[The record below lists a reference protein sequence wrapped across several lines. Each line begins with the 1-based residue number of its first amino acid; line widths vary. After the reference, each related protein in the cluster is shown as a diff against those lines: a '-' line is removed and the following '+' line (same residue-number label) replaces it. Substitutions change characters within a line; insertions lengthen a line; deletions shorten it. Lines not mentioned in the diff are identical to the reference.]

1 MSGAEGAG
9 RRGGAEGAGRRSGAE
24 GAGRR
29 SGAEGAGRRRGAA
42 ARAGALLLLGG
53 LASALGCPGPPEVP
67 VPPARRAGGPAVA
80 PGCKGSGCS
89 QADALIA
96 AARAF
101 SDVRHD
107 YLLDTS
113 SAMVPGR
120 GMSRSAAGVFSPVGV
135 ACARRKAE
143 VAAPATRAAAGAPA
157 GTGAP
162 AAAGAPAPAP
172 AAAEVTG
179 APAPGQGERAIDFRY
194 VGIAVDSVLAGAD
207 VDLPAYFS
215 AGGTVDKRRLR
226 LVAMALVA
234 DEDPQFFEPTEDVV
248 PAPGGGCA
256 CGRAT
261 HFIGAVKRGAMVAYE
276 TDVTAG
282 EAHGTAMGLFK
293 ARIAAGDRR
302 VTMTSVGELSIQG
315 VEGAP
320 VAGAPDGG
328 PAFGALRME
337 VKKAVPLA
345 YAIYPVA
352 DVCRFSLA
360 EPEITPLPLD
370 FGVVPYGATATAQA
384 ILRNRAQVDVRVTHG
399 ERTVEVPA
407 HGSAELTF
415 SWTPE
420 GNTAACE
427 QQTRRETFVVQPKD
441 PAAPVVPRER
451 AVPVP
456 QQVTTGMPTFSRH
469 EPIATETGR
478 SPDYSRASVDWTC
491 PAGYVVDQCEP
502 QLASCLSSTGSCN
515 AEGYRLT
522 AEATPDGRGCAF
534 RCTGPSSS
542 LWGDHG
548 CTYTAAMVCRL
559 GCK

>member
-1 MSGAEGAG
+1 MDDDRMAVSGAG
-9 RRGGAEGAGRRSGAE
+9 RA
-24 GAGRR
+24 
-29 SGAEGAGRRRGAA
+29 RRRGAA
-42 ARAGALLLLGG
+42 PARALLLGA
-53 LASALGCPGPPEVP
+53 LASALGCPGPPEMP
-67 VPPARRAGGPAVA
+67 AAPPHRSGGAAVLPA
-80 PGCKGSGCS
+80 CKGSGCS
-89 QADALIA
+89 QAGALLA

-120 GMSRSAAGVFSPVGV
+120 GLSRSAAGVFSPVGL
-135 ACARRKAE
+135 ACAQPKAE
-143 VAAPATRAAAGAPA
+143 QAAPAGAGATAISSGPAAPGASAAAAAPA
-157 GTGAP
+157 I
-162 AAAGAPAPAP
+162 AAAPSAPAPAP
-172 AAAEVTG
+172 
-179 APAPGQGERAIDFRY
+179 GERAIDFRY
-194 VGIAVDSVLAGAD
+194 VGIAVDSVLVGAD

-215 AGGTVDKRRLR
+215 AGGTLDRRRLR

-234 DEDPQFFEPTEDVV
+234 DEDPQFFDPTGSVV

-282 EAHGTAMGLFK
+282 EAHGTAIGLFK
-293 ARIAAGDRR
+293 ARIEAGDRR
-302 VTMTSVGELSIQG
+302 VTMTSVGELAIEG

-320 VAGAPDGG
+320 VAGAKGG
-328 PAFGALRME
+328 GQAFGALRLE

-370 FGVVPYGATATAQA
+370 LGVVPYGATGTAQA
-384 ILRNRAQVDVRVTHG
+384 LITNRAQVDIRVTHG
-399 ERTVEVPA
+399 ERAVEVPA

-420 GNTAACE
+420 GETAGCE
-427 QQTRRETFVVQPKD
+427 RQTRRETFVVQPKD
-441 PAAPVVPRER
+441 PASPVVPRER
-451 AVPVP
+451 AVVVP
-456 QQVTTGMPTFSRH
+456 LQVTTGMPTFSKH

-478 SPDYSRASVDWTC
+478 SPDYGRASVDWTC
-491 PAGYVVDQCEP
+491 PAGYVAEQCEP

-522 AEATPDGRGCAF
+522 AETTADGRGCAF

-542 LWGDHG
+542 IWGDHG
-548 CTYTAAMVCRL
+548 CAYTATMVCRL

>member
-1 MSGAEGAG
+1 MDDDRMAVSGAG
-9 RRGGAEGAGRRSGAE
+9 RARPGR
-24 GAGRR
+24 
-29 SGAEGAGRRRGAA
+29 AA
-42 ARAGALLLLGG
+42 PARAGALLLGA

-67 VPPARRAGGPAVA
+67 APPSRRPGAAVLPA
-80 PGCKGSGCS
+80 CKGGGCS
-89 QADALIA
+89 QAGALLE

-120 GMSRSAAGVFSPVGV
+120 GLSRSAAGAFSPVGV
-135 ACARRKAE
+135 ACAQPKA
-143 VAAPATRAAAGAPA
+143 AAPAVAGATAAPGATASAAAPG
-157 GTGAP
+157 G
-162 AAAGAPAPAP
+162 PAP
-172 AAAEVTG
+172 
-179 APAPGQGERAIDFRY
+179 GERAIDFRY
-194 VGIAVDSVLAGAD
+194 VGIAVDAVLVGAD

-215 AGGTVDKRRLR
+215 AGGTLDKRRLR

-234 DEDPQFFEPTEDVV
+234 DEDPQFFEPTESVV

-282 EAHGTAMGLFK
+282 EAHGTAIGLFK
-293 ARIAAGDRR
+293 ARIEAGDRR
-302 VTMTSVGELSIQG
+302 VTMTSVGELAIEG

-320 VAGAPDGG
+320 VAGAKGG
-328 PAFGALRME
+328 GQAFGALRLE

-360 EPEITPLPLD
+360 EPEITPQPVDL
-370 FGVVPYGATATAQA
+370 GVVPYGATGTAQA
-384 ILRNRAQVDVRVTHG
+384 LLTNRAQVDIRVTHG

-415 SWTPE
+415 SWAPE
-420 GNTAACE
+420 GATAGCE
-427 QQTRRETFVVQPKD
+427 RQTRRDTFIVQPKD
-441 PAAPVVPRER
+441 AASPVVPRER
-451 AVPVP
+451 AVVVP
-456 QQVTTGMPTFSRH
+456 LQVTTGMPTFSKH

-478 SPDYSRASVDWTC
+478 SPDYGRASVDWTC
-491 PAGYVVDQCEP
+491 PAGYVVEQCEP
-502 QLASCLSSTGSCN
+502 QLSSCLSSTGSCN

-522 AEATPDGRGCAF
+522 AEATADGRGCAF

-542 LWGDHG
+542 IWGDHG
-548 CTYTAAMVCRL
+548 CAYTAAMVCRL

>member
-1 MSGAEGAG
+1 MAVSGADRA
-9 RRGGAEGAGRRSGAE
+9 
-24 GAGRR
+24 
-29 SGAEGAGRRRGAA
+29 RRRRAA
-42 ARAGALLLLGG
+42 PLRAGGLLLGA

-67 VPPARRAGGPAVA
+67 VPPPRKPAGAAALPA
-80 PGCKGSGCS
+80 CKESGCS
-89 QADALIA
+89 QAGALLA

-120 GMSRSAAGVFSPVGV
+120 GLSRSAAGAFSPVGL
-135 ACARRKAE
+135 ACARPKAE
-143 VAAPATRAAAGAPA
+143 PAAPAVAGAPA
-157 GTGAP
+157 ATAAP
-162 AAAGAPAPAP
+162 AAQTVAAITAAPAATAAPGAPAPAP
-172 AAAEVTG
+172 
-179 APAPGQGERAIDFRY
+179 GERAIDFRY
-194 VGIAVDSVLAGAD
+194 VGIAVDSVLVGAD

-215 AGGTVDKRRLR
+215 AGGTLDRRRLR

-234 DEDPQFFEPTEDVV
+234 DEDPQFFEPTESVV
-248 PAPGGGCA
+248 PAAGGGCA

-282 EAHGTAMGLFK
+282 EAHGTALGLFK
-293 ARIAAGDRR
+293 ARIEAGDRR
-302 VTMTSVGELSIQG
+302 VTMTSVGELAIEG

-320 VAGAPDGG
+320 VAGAKGG
-328 PAFGALRME
+328 GQAFGALRME

-360 EPEITPLPLD
+360 EPEIAPLPVDL
-370 FGVVPYGATATAQA
+370 GVVPYGAAGTAQA
-384 ILRNRAQVDVRVTHG
+384 LITNRAQVDVRVTHG
-399 ERTVEVPA
+399 ECTVEVPA

-420 GNTAACE
+420 GATAGCE
-427 QQTRRETFVVQPKD
+427 RQTRRDTFVVQPKD
-441 PAAPVVPRER
+441 ASAPVVPRER
-451 AVPVP
+451 AVVVP
-456 QQVTTGMPTFSRH
+456 LQVTTGMPTFSKH

-478 SPDYSRASVDWTC
+478 SPDYARASADWTC
-491 PAGYVVDQCEP
+491 PAGYVVEQCEP

-522 AEATPDGRGCAF
+522 AEATADGRGCAF

-548 CTYTAAMVCRL
+548 CSYTAAMVCRL
-559 GCK
+559 GCN

>member
-1 MSGAEGAG
+1 MALSGAG
-9 RRGGAEGAGRRSGAE
+9 RARRRSAAPARGGAVLL
-24 GAGRR
+24 
-29 SGAEGAGRRRGAA
+29 GAA
-42 ARAGALLLLGG
+42 
-53 LASALGCPGPPEVP
+53 LASALGCPAPPEL
-67 VPPARRAGGPAVA
+67 PPAPPRQPAGAAVLPA
-80 PGCKGSGCS
+80 CKGSGCS
-89 QADALIA
+89 QAGALIA

-120 GMSRSAAGVFSPVGV
+120 GLSRSAAGVFSPVGV
-135 ACARRKAE
+135 ACARPKAE
-143 VAAPATRAAAGAPA
+143 LASPAVAGALAATSGTAAPGAIGA
-157 GTGAP
+157 TGAP
-162 AAAGAPAPAP
+162 ATTAAPALASATNAS
-172 AAAEVTG
+172 AAATG
-179 APAPGQGERAIDFRY
+179 APAPGAGERAIDFRY
-194 VGIAVDSVLAGAD
+194 VGIAVDSVLVGAD

-215 AGGTVDKRRLR
+215 AGGTLDRRRLR

-234 DEDPQFFEPTEDVV
+234 DEDPQFFDPTESVV

-293 ARIAAGDRR
+293 ARLEAGDRR
-302 VTMTSVGELSIQG
+302 VTMTSVGELAIEG

-320 VAGAPDGG
+320 VAGAKGG
-328 PAFGALRME
+328 QAFGALRLE

-360 EPEITPLPLD
+360 EPEIAPLPVDL
-370 FGVVPYGATATAQA
+370 GVVPYGAAGTAQA
-384 ILRNRAQVDVRVTHG
+384 LITNRAQVDVRVTHG

-420 GNTAACE
+420 GETAGCE
-427 QQTRRETFVVQPKD
+427 RQTRRDTFVVQPKD
-441 PAAPVVPRER
+441 PASPVVPRER
-451 AVPVP
+451 AVVVP
-456 QQVTTGMPTFSRH
+456 LQVTTGMPTFSKH

-478 SPDYSRASVDWTC
+478 SPDYGRASVDWTC
-491 PAGYVVDQCEP
+491 PAGYVVEQCEP

-522 AEATPDGRGCAF
+522 AEATADGRGCAF
-534 RCTGPSSS
+534 RCAGPSSS
-542 LWGDHG
+542 IWGDHG
-548 CTYTAAMVCRL
+548 CSYTATMVCRL

>member
-1 MSGAEGAG
+1 MSGAG
-9 RRGGAEGAGRRSGAE
+9 RARPGR
-24 GAGRR
+24 
-29 SGAEGAGRRRGAA
+29 AA
-42 ARAGALLLLGG
+42 PARAGALLLGA

-67 VPPARRAGGPAVA
+67 APPSRRPGAAVLPA
-80 PGCKGSGCS
+80 CKGSGCS
-89 QADALIA
+89 QAGALLE

-120 GMSRSAAGVFSPVGV
+120 GLSRSAAGVFSPVGV
-135 ACARRKAE
+135 ACAQPKA
-143 VAAPATRAAAGAPA
+143 AT
-157 GTGAP
+157 
-162 AAAGAPAPAP
+162 PAPAVAGATAAP
-172 AAAEVTG
+172 GATSAPGATASAAAQG
-179 APAPGQGERAIDFRY
+179 GPAPGEGERAIDFRY
-194 VGIAVDSVLAGAD
+194 VGIAVDSVLVGAD

-215 AGGTVDKRRLR
+215 AGGTLDRRRLR

-234 DEDPQFFEPTEDVV
+234 DEDPQFFDPTESVV

-282 EAHGTAMGLFK
+282 EAHGTAIGLFK
-293 ARIAAGDRR
+293 ARIEAGDRR
-302 VTMTSVGELSIQG
+302 VTMTSVGELAIEG

-320 VAGAPDGG
+320 VAGAKGG
-328 PAFGALRME
+328 GQAFGALRLE

-360 EPEITPLPLD
+360 EPEITPQPVDL
-370 FGVVPYGATATAQA
+370 GVVPYGATGTAQA
-384 ILRNRAQVDVRVTHG
+384 LITNRAQVDIRVTHG

-415 SWTPE
+415 SWAPE
-420 GNTAACE
+420 GATAGCE
-427 QQTRRETFVVQPKD
+427 RQTRRDTFVVQPKD
-441 PAAPVVPRER
+441 AASPVVPRER
-451 AVPVP
+451 AVVVP
-456 QQVTTGMPTFSRH
+456 LQVTTGMPTFSKH

-478 SPDYSRASVDWTC
+478 SPDYGRASVDWTC

-502 QLASCLSSTGSCN
+502 QLSSCLSSTGSCN

-522 AEATPDGRGCAF
+522 AEATADGRGCAF

-542 LWGDHG
+542 IWGDHG
-548 CTYTAAMVCRL
+548 CAYTAAMVCRL

>member
-1 MSGAEGAG
+1 M
-9 RRGGAEGAGRRSGAE
+9 
-24 GAGRR
+24 
-29 SGAEGAGRRRGAA
+29 
-42 ARAGALLLLGG
+42 
-53 LASALGCPGPPEVP
+53 SALGCPGPPEVP
-67 VPPARRAGGPAVA
+67 PVPPRRPAGAAVLPA
-80 PGCKGSGCS
+80 CKGSGCS
-89 QADALIA
+89 QAEALIA

-120 GMSRSAAGVFSPVGV
+120 GLSRSAAGVFSPVGV
-135 ACARRKAE
+135 ACARPKTEQASPAVS
-143 VAAPATRAAAGAPA
+143 VASASAATPVGVSRTATPAASG

-162 AAAGAPAPAP
+162 AAAGAPASTGAPATPGAPASAAAPGAPAP
-172 AAAEVTG
+172 ATTG
-179 APAPGQGERAIDFRY
+179 APAPGAGERAIDFRY
-194 VGIAVDSVLAGAD
+194 VGIAVDSVLVGAD

-215 AGGTVDKRRLR
+215 AGGTLDRRRLR

-234 DEDPQFFEPTEDVV
+234 DEDPQFFDPTESVV

-282 EAHGTAMGLFK
+282 EAHGTAMALFK
-293 ARIAAGDRR
+293 ARIEAGDRR
-302 VTMTSVGELSIQG
+302 VTMTSVGELAIEG

-320 VAGAPDGG
+320 VAGAKGG
-328 PAFGALRME
+328 QAFGALRLE

-352 DVCRFSLA
+352 DVCRFSLP
-360 EPEITPLPLD
+360 EPEIAPLPLD
-370 FGVVPYGATATAQA
+370 LGVVPYGATATAQA
-384 ILRNRAQVDVRVTHG
+384 LLTNRAQVDIRVTHG

-407 HGSAELTF
+407 HGSAELAF

-420 GNTAACE
+420 GETAGCE
-427 QQTRRETFVVQPKD
+427 RQTRRDTFVVEPKD
-441 PAAPVVPRER
+441 PSSPVTPRQR
-451 AVPVP
+451 AVAVP
-456 QQVTTGMPTFSRH
+456 LQVTTGMPTFSKH
-469 EPIATETGR
+469 EPVATETGR
-478 SPDYSRASVDWTC
+478 SPDYGRASVDWTC
-491 PAGYVVDQCEP
+491 PAGYVVEQCEP
-502 QLASCLSSTGSCN
+502 QMSSCLSSTGSCN

-522 AEATPDGRGCAF
+522 AEATADGRGCAF

-542 LWGDHG
+542 IWGDHG
-548 CTYTAAMVCRL
+548 CAYTAAMVCRL
-559 GCK
+559 GCSK

>member
-1 MSGAEGAG
+1 MDDDRMAVSGAERA
-9 RRGGAEGAGRRSGAE
+9 
-24 GAGRR
+24 
-29 SGAEGAGRRRGAA
+29 RRRGAA
-42 ARAGALLLLGG
+42 PARALLLGA

-67 VPPARRAGGPAVA
+67 AVPPRRSGGAGVLPD
-80 PGCKGSGCS
+80 CKGSGCS
-89 QADALIA
+89 QAGALLA

-120 GMSRSAAGVFSPVGV
+120 GLSRSAAGVFSPVGL
-135 ACARRKAE
+135 ACAQPKAE
-143 VAAPATRAAAGAPA
+143 RAAPAGAGASLGSSGSAAPGAVAAAAPAIAAAPGAPV
-157 GTGAP
+157 
-162 AAAGAPAPAP
+162 PAP
-172 AAAEVTG
+172 
-179 APAPGQGERAIDFRY
+179 GERAIDFRY
-194 VGIAVDSVLAGAD
+194 VGIAVDSVLVGAD

-215 AGGTVDKRRLR
+215 AGGTLDRRRLR

-234 DEDPQFFEPTEDVV
+234 DEDPQFFDPTESVV

-282 EAHGTAMGLFK
+282 EAHGTAIGLFK
-293 ARIAAGDRR
+293 ARIEAGDRR
-302 VTMTSVGELSIQG
+302 VTMTSVGELAIEG

-320 VAGAPDGG
+320 VAGAKGG
-328 PAFGALRME
+328 QAFGALRLE

-360 EPEITPLPLD
+360 EPEIAPLPLD
-370 FGVVPYGATATAQA
+370 LGVVPYGATGTAQA
-384 ILRNRAQVDVRVTHG
+384 LITNRAQVDIRVTHG
-399 ERTVEVPA
+399 ERAVEVPA

-420 GNTAACE
+420 GETAGCE
-427 QQTRRETFVVQPKD
+427 RQTRRETFVVQPKD
-441 PAAPVVPRER
+441 PASPVVPRER
-451 AVPVP
+451 AVVVP
-456 QQVTTGMPTFSRH
+456 LQVTTGMPTFSKH

-478 SPDYSRASVDWTC
+478 SPDYGRASVDWTC
-491 PAGYVVDQCEP
+491 PAGYVAEQCEP

-522 AEATPDGRGCAF
+522 AEATADGRGCAF

-542 LWGDHG
+542 IWGDHG
-548 CTYTAAMVCRL
+548 CAYTATMVCRL

>member
-1 MSGAEGAG
+1 MAVSD
-9 RRGGAEGAGRRSGAE
+9 
-24 GAGRR
+24 
-29 SGAEGAGRRRGAA
+29 A
-42 ARAGALLLLGG
+42 ARARRPRAARSRAARACAGALALGA
-53 LASALGCPGPPEVP
+53 LASSPGCSGAPEVP
-67 VPPARRAGGPAVA
+67 VPPPGGAAGAA
-80 PGCKGSGCS
+80 AASGCREGRCS
-89 QADALIA
+89 QAEALLA

-120 GMSRSAAGVFSPVGV
+120 GLSRSASGAFSPVGL
-135 ACARRKAE
+135 ACARPRAE
-143 VAAPATRAAAGAPA
+143 A
-157 GTGAP
+157 AP
-162 AAAGAPAPAP
+162 AAAPAP
-172 AAAEVTG
+172 
-179 APAPGQGERAIDFRY
+179 GERAIDFRY
-194 VGIAVDSVLAGAD
+194 VGVAVDSVLVGAD

-215 AGGTVDKRRLR
+215 AGGTLDRRRLR
-226 LVAMALVA
+226 LIAMALVA
-234 DEDPQFFEPTEDVV
+234 DEDPQFFEPTGDVV

-261 HFIGAVKRGAMVAYE
+261 HFIGAVRRGAMVAYE

-282 EAHGTAMGLFK
+282 EAHGTALGLLK

-302 VTMTSVGELSIQG
+302 VTMTSVGELSIEG

-320 VAGAPDGG
+320 VAGGAGG
-328 PAFGALRME
+328 AAGGGSALGALRLE

-345 YAIYPVA
+345 YAVYPIA

-399 ERTVEVPA
+399 ERSVEVPA
-407 HGSAELTF
+407 HGSAALTF
-415 SWTPE
+415 TWTPE
-420 GNTAACE
+420 GQAAGCE
-427 QQTRRETFVVQPKD
+427 RQTRRDTFLVRPKD
-441 PAAPVVPRER
+441 PGAAVVPRER
-451 AVPVP
+451 AVVVP
-456 QQVTTGMPTFSRH
+456 QQVTTGMPTFSKH

-478 SPDYSRASVDWTC
+478 SPDYGRASVDWTC
-491 PAGYVVDQCEP
+491 PAGYVVQQCEP
-502 QLASCLSSTGSCN
+502 QRSSCLSSTGSCN

-522 AEATPDGRGCAF
+522 AEATPDGRGCSF

-548 CTYTAAMVCRL
+548 CAYTAAMVCRL
-559 GCK
+559 ACQ